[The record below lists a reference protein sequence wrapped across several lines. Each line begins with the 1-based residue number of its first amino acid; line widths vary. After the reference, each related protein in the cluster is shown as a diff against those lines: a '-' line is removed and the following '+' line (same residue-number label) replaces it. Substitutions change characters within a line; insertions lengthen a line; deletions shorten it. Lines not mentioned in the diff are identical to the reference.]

1 MVIVAVIVI
10 GGTVAMAVLGD
21 VALMVA
27 NTGCSTGSRDADGCQ
42 TIYGVVTNFNETQDM
57 WTWFERCY
65 RRKLSQLVMVQ
76 LKIVV
81 VVGNIAIGAG
91 VTGQRLTR
99 GSTMTF

>member
-65 RRKLSQLVMVQ
+65 RRKLSELVMVQ